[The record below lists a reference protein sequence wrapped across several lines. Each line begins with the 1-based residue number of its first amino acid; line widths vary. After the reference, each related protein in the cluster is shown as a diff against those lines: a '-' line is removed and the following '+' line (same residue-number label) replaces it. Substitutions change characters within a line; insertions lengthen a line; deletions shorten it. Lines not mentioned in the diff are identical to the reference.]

1 MLQKLRQELIANF
14 ENKDYDLGFRRLLDF
29 AKDSDDAIFINKAIL
44 ISEQYELNAKNETVV
59 LNLVNESQVLI
70 EEIYTFQSAFKIN
83 PETLVLETE
92 AITKKYAHGVFSMKP
107 ISMKIKTGEILG
119 IVGENGNGKTTLLKC
134 LCGQNNIDSGKINY
148 HLFTDKSDY
157 FIKHKVAFIPQRIP
171 RWYGNLK
178 DNLHF
183 SASISGWKGSENE
196 LQVDFMLERFKLKKY
211 AALTWEQIS
220 SGYRTRFEIARIL
233 LQKPTLLILDE
244 PLANLDIKAQETI
257 LTDLRFM
264 SKSYKNPMAIVL
276 SSQQLHEV
284 EKIADRVLV
293 IRNGECVFN
302 SADEIEHI
310 ISVLELETTMNRDDL
325 ISIMKPKNIDVQ
337 YNGGFFTL
345 KSEDK
350 SIQEIQQLVFENK
363 IPVTY
368 LRNISTSS
376 KRYF

>member
-14 ENKDYDLGFRRLLDF
+14 ENKDYELAFRRLLDF
-29 AKDSDDAIFINKAIL
+29 AKDSDDISFIKSAIS
-44 ISEQYELNAKNETVV
+44 ISEKYEINATNDAEL
-59 LNLVNESQVLI
+59 LNLINASHSLI
-70 EEIYTFQSAFKIN
+70 EEIYSFQTGFKVN
-83 PETLVLETE
+83 SETLVLETND
-92 AITKKYAHGVFSMKP
+92 ITKTYSHGSFSMKP
-107 ISMKIKTGEILG
+107 ISIKIKTGEIIG

-134 LCGQNNIDSGKINY
+134 LCGQNSIDSGKIIY
-148 HLFTDKSDY
+148 HLFTDQSNY

-183 SASISGWKGSENE
+183 NAAISGWEGKENE
-196 LQVDFMLERFKLKKY
+196 IQVDYMLERFKLKKY
-211 AALTWEQIS
+211 ANLTWEQIS

-264 SKSYKNPMAIVL
+264 SKSYKNPMAIIL

-302 SADEIEHI
+302 SAEEVDIQT
-310 ISVLELETTMNRDDL
+310 SVLELETTMTRDEL
-325 ISIMKPKNIDVQ
+325 ISILKHHHIDVQ
-337 YNGGFFTL
+337 FNGGFFTL
-345 KSEDK
+345 KSNEK
-350 SIQEIQQLVFENK
+350 SIQEIQQLLIENK
-363 IPVTY
+363 VPINY
-368 LRNISTSS
+368 CRNISSSS